1 MTATGCEEAT
11 DRLVVELAPS
21 TIPPD
26 GLNRK
31 KFGKISSLKVP
42 WGPQMAKIGL
52 KGCPREAKVSPSSPK
67 EAQREAQMPPRGAQG
82 SPKEPLG
89 GHFGVNSGTKEV
101 KSERK

>member
-1 MTATGCEEAT
+1 M
-11 DRLVVELAPS
+11 APS

-52 KGCPREAKVSPSSPK
+52 KGCPREAKVPPSSPK
-67 EAQREAQMPPRGAQG
+67 EAQREPQMLPRRAQG
-82 SPKEPLG
+82 RPKEARR

-101 KSERK
+101 KSEPK

>member
-1 MTATGCEEAT
+1 M
-11 DRLVVELAPS
+11 APS

-31 KFGKISSLKVP
+31 KVGKISSLKVP
-42 WGPQMAKIGL
+42 WTPQMAKIGF
-52 KGCPREAKVSPSSPK
+52 KGCRREAKVPPSSPK

-82 SPKEPLG
+82 SPNEALR

-101 KSERK
+101 KSEPK